1 MNVSIST
8 SHILKADREQG
19 VSALDTGD
27 EHSWIDEALASLIR
41 FLCGV
46 EQVNELQREWPQLL
60 VAPQSQKL

>member
-1 MNVSIST
+1 MNGFYLHLPLLTVN
-8 SHILKADREQG
+8 R
-19 VSALDTGD
+19 VSALDRGG
-27 EHSWIDEALASLIR
+27 EHGWLGEALASLIR